1 MNDSEI
7 NINDERLFN
16 DFKNETFSK
25 FQKSQV
31 KNELINCLIASKI
44 ESACYWS
51 IELICAG
58 HYIELWESIL
68 LFIGKYI
75 HLGNPKLPIYVA
87 LRFNN
92 FKDILTNGYL
102 DDELQLRNNIKIRQ
116 LFAEIICVLC
126 LSRKKHSLEMIKIKK
141 DDEFNITS
149 MSSKLN
155 APSIKYANGVF
166 KSDDPKE
173 LFIAINEFA
182 YHVSSESKNVISAC
196 YWLEWILEYEVICKL
211 KKEKCVGEN
220 RGEIAP
226 TIPDKFKNDIIWIV
240 WDVLL
245 HECNNINQN
254 QNKNKT
260 IITKIIT
267 SLIELFSIK
276 YTAGAKR
283 KRKYIIYFA
292 ISLLTDPID
301 FTIDIMNNKPKI
313 EGIIKKINVIYKEIK
328 KNEIVP
334 QDDDSYLFDGLN
346 PPPPPKTS
354 LDKTIKQLDKMNEI
368 LNQTC
373 IT

>member
-1 MNDSEI
+1 
-7 NINDERLFN
+7 
-16 DFKNETFSK
+16 
-25 FQKSQV
+25 
-31 KNELINCLIASKI
+31 
-44 ESACYWS
+44 
-51 IELICAG
+51 
-58 HYIELWESIL
+58 
-68 LFIGKYI
+68 
-75 HLGNPKLPIYVA
+75 
-87 LRFNN
+87 
-92 FKDILTNGYL
+92 
-102 DDELQLRNNIKIRQ
+102 
-116 LFAEIICVLC
+116 
-126 LSRKKHSLEMIKIKK
+126 
-141 DDEFNITS
+141 

-155 APSIKYANGVF
+155 APSVKYANGVF
-166 KSDDPKE
+166 KPDDPKE

-196 YWLEWILEYEVICKL
+196 YWLEWILEYEVICKF

-245 HECNNINQN
+245 HECNNKNKN
-254 QNKNKT
+254 KNKNKT

-283 KRKYIIYFA
+283 KRKYLIYFA

-313 EGIIKKINVIYKEIK
+313 EAIIKKINVIYKEIK
-328 KNEIVP
+328 KNEFAP
-334 QDDDSYLFDGLN
+334 QDDDSYLFDGLK
-346 PPPPPKTS
+346 PPPPPHQTS

>member
-1 MNDSEI
+1 MNESEI

-31 KNELINCLIASKI
+31 TKELITCLIASKI

-58 HYIELWESIL
+58 HYIDLWESIL

-92 FKDILTNGYL
+92 FKDILTNGYI
-102 DDELQLRNNIKIRQ
+102 DNELQLRNNIKIRQ

-126 LSRKKHSLEMIKIKK
+126 LSRKKHSLEVIKIKK
-141 DDEFNITS
+141 EEEFNMTT

-155 APSIKYANGVF
+155 APSVKYANDVF
-166 KSDDPKE
+166 KTDDPTE

-220 RGEIAP
+220 RVIVT

-245 HECNNINQN
+245 NECKNK
-254 QNKNKT
+254 NKNKT

-276 YTAGAKR
+276 YSAGTKR

-301 FTIDIMNNKPKI
+301 FTIDIMNNKTKI
-313 EGIIKKINVIYKEIK
+313 DAIVKKINVIYKEIK
-328 KNEIVP
+328 KNEIAP
-334 QDDDSYLFDGLN
+334 KDNYLLN
-346 PPPPPKTS
+346 DFNSPPKTS
-354 LDKTIKQLDKMNEI
+354 FDKTIKQLEKMNEV
-368 LNQTC
+368 LNQTGIS
-373 IT
+373 ITY